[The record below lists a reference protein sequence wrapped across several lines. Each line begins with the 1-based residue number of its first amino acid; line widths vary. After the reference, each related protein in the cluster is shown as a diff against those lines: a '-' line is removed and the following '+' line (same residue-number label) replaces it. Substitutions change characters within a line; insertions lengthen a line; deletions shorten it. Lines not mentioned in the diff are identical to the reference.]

1 MRPSA
6 TAVPTNA
13 VRQAL
18 PPVLHQALTN
28 LDMQIE
34 EELARYRRQRHQR
47 TGTPRPTASLTAPKT
62 TPKTLDLIAIPAL
75 GGRTQ
80 PWSAA
85 TGASQADETVNV
97 GAGRSQPEQ
106 SAWDSTRTALG
117 TAAVLGSGTDLGS
130 DLGSA
135 VVVNRAVESELEG
148 HRTHSL
154 AQSRLDQDVDSTLG
168 SDIARIDAAM
178 IERDR
183 SGEPLSVTAS
193 NVPTAADGHLE
204 DYLESSEALLQSLA
218 EEEAQ
223 VRAETGFMKS
233 LITPVGVGS
242 MLLLLLS
249 SSLLGY
255 VLMNPG
261 SFGQLLSMN
270 LGNPPNTAPI
280 SSVASS
286 TTDEAPLSPLEPN
299 LAAQEFKDLNLNTLG
314 TLKLNGGAS
323 SSSNLPS
330 PGLKPTGSNPAVKA
344 GGTPTQ
350 PIPGSG
356 SKPRIALS
364 DNASRQS
371 TGVVGPSIVLS
382 QRGAPTYGPT
392 SPIPTYR
399 PPQPQPRSQPPAYR
413 PPAQTRS
420 SGQSGNRPQTVPQTA
435 PPPAAPVASPSSSPV
450 ASPTASSPATR
461 RTVVV
466 PFTHDR
472 DLDAAQR
479 IEPNA
484 RMDSSFDDGIT
495 RINVGSYTDESAAR
509 ERVEQFQ
516 KQGVN
521 AQIREEVDAIK

>member
-1 MRPSA
+1 MRPSS
-6 TAVPTNA
+6 TAVPVNA

-62 TPKTLDLIAIPAL
+62 ASKTLDLIAIPAL

-80 PWSAA
+80 PWPAA
-85 TGASQADETVNV
+85 NGASKAD
-97 GAGRSQPEQ
+97 GAASLDAGRSQPEQ
-106 SAWDSTRTALG
+106 SVWDSTPAAMG
-117 TAAVLGSGTDLGS
+117 TAAVLDSGANLG
-130 DLGSA
+130 GA
-135 VVVNRAVESELEG
+135 VVVSRAVESELDG
-148 HRTHSL
+148 HGTHSL
-154 AQSRLDQDVDSTLG
+154 DQSSLAQRNSDQSVDSTLG
-168 SDIARIDAAM
+168 SNIARIDAAM
-178 IERDR
+178 IDRDR

-193 NVPTAADGHLE
+193 TMPTATDGHLE

-233 LITPVGVGS
+233 LVTPVGVGS

-270 LGNPPNTAPI
+270 LGNPPNAAPV

-286 TTDEAPLSPLEPN
+286 PTDEAPLSPLEPN

-314 TLKLNGGAS
+314 TLKLNGRTSPS
-323 SSSNLPS
+323 STLPS
-330 PGLKPTGSNPAVKA
+330 TGLKPTGNPAAKA
-344 GGTPTQ
+344 GGTPGQ
-350 PIPGSG
+350 PTLGSG

-371 TGVVGPSIVLS
+371 TGAAGPSIVLS
-382 QRGAPTYGPT
+382 QRVAPTYGPT

-399 PPQPQPRSQPPAYR
+399 PPQPQPRSQPSAYR
-413 PPAQTRS
+413 PTAPTRI
-420 SGQSGNRPQTVPQTA
+420 SGQSGNRPQTA
-435 PPPAAPVASPSSSPV
+435 PPPAAPMASPSSSPV
-450 ASPTASSPATR
+450 ASPTAPSPATR

-479 IEPNA
+479 VDPNA
-484 RMDSSFDDGIT
+484 RMDSSFNDGIT
-495 RINVGSYTDESAAR
+495 RINVGTYTDESAAR
-509 ERVEQFQ
+509 ERVEQLQ

-521 AQIREEVDAIK
+521 AQIREENDVIK